1 MKHGHGEFRWA
12 SGGYYKGSYEY
23 DAKKGYGEM
32 YWADGS
38 IYRGQWDRGI
48 QNGLGVMIFAN
59 GTRKA
64 GIFKE
69 NVLVELL
76 MIQETVDETEGSLE
90 KPFPEAFRQ
99 ELKEYIGLMNPK
111 EDNRQYL
118 DRKYQDAGVEDKP
131 APNTLLE
138 MQEIANAP
146 WDTAGAGEG
155 MTREDYISFVKNV
168 ELEEAKAEAEPPRLV
183 APMVSEIG
191 VQVDPPPV
199 NVATQMTPPGSS
211 LHRTNTQQMHGYG
224 MRT

>member
-1 MKHGHGEFRWA
+1 
-12 SGGYYKGSYEY
+12 
-23 DAKKGYGEM
+23 M

-76 MIQETVDETEGSLE
+76 MVQETVDQTEGNLE

-111 EDNRQYL
+111 EDNR
-118 DRKYQDAGVEDKP
+118 
-131 APNTLLE
+131 
-138 MQEIANAP
+138 
-146 WDTAGAGEG
+146 
-155 MTREDYISFVKNV
+155 
-168 ELEEAKAEAEPPRLV
+168 
-183 APMVSEIG
+183 
-191 VQVDPPPV
+191 
-199 NVATQMTPPGSS
+199 
-211 LHRTNTQQMHGYG
+211 
-224 MRT
+224 